1 MSAPESVRSRVP
13 AQSGT
18 TGPRLAEGEIAD
30 GFPRAWVEFADPA
43 DPDQVFR
50 CDVTWLIS
58 RWTCL
63 FGAGCPGIYA
73 GRPDDGCCTLGAHF
87 SEPGDE
93 QRVAGWVARLG
104 DDLWQHAGAT
114 GTDPDGSH
122 WSARRDWAVDV
133 LEEVDEDEETDEPEG
148 ADEPAGTGA
157 EAERATR
164 LLDGACIFLNR
175 PGFPGGA
182 GCALHHLA
190 AREGVPFTLTKPD
203 VCWQLPIRRLFRE
216 VERGD
221 ATTYT
226 EVSIGEYVR
235 SGWGAGGHELNWYC
249 TSTPA
254 AHRATEPV
262 YRTLATELTA
272 LMGPA
277 GYAQLAR
284 HCAEIE
290 AAALPLVGHPATRAA
305 QDLLSHRS

>member
-1 MSAPESVRSRVP
+1 MSAAESVHSRVP
-13 AQSGT
+13 AQSGSA
-18 TGPRLAEGEIAD
+18 GPRLAEGEIAD
-30 GFPRAWVEFADPA
+30 GFPRTWVEFADPA
-43 DPDQVFR
+43 DEEQVFR
-50 CDVTWLIS
+50 CDVTWLTS

-87 SEPGDE
+87 SEPDDE

-104 DDLWQHAGAT
+104 DDLWQNAGAT
-114 GTDPDGSH
+114 GTDPDGSG
-122 WSARRDWAVDV
+122 WSARTDWVVDV
-133 LEEVDEDEETDEPEG
+133 LEDTDRDIDGER
-148 ADEPAGTGA
+148 GTDGA

-164 LLDGACIFLNR
+164 LLGGACILLNR

-190 AREGVPFTLTKPD
+190 AREGVPFTLSKPD

-221 ATTYT
+221 GTTYT

-235 SGWGAGGHELNWYC
+235 SGWGDGGHELNWYC

-254 AHRATEPV
+254 AHRASEPV

-290 AAALPLVGHPATRAA
+290 AADLLLVRHPATRAA
-305 QDLLSHRS
+305 QDLLPQRS